1 MAKDPAF
8 LFYYS
13 DFLVGTDD
21 LTNEET
27 GAYIRCLCFQAAKG
41 PLTEKH
47 MIKICYSSDVHN
59 SIKKKFTRQPDGT
72 FLNERLQIEIEKRA
86 AFSESRRQNRMNKG
100 KTKKLKKSNQKHMK
114 NICLTHD
121 EHMENENVNENE
133 NINENINDDQNQNFE
148 NAEICHHPFVEEIK
162 KNYPEISKMQKPLT
176 DDQAETLEMNFDRK
190 TIFETFDAMENHKN
204 LCKKYRST
212 FLTVKS
218 WINMKQQKNGKQDY
232 KTAIANWGN

>member
-27 GAYIRCLCFQAAKG
+27 GAFIRCLCFQAAKG
-41 PLTEKH
+41 PLSEKH
-47 MIKICYSSDVHN
+47 MIKICSSHDVHN
-59 SIKKKFTRQPDGT
+59 AIKKKFTAQPDGT

-100 KTKKLKKSNQKHMK
+100 KTKKSEKSNQNHIN
-114 NICLTHD
+114 NISFSYD
-121 EHMENENVNENE
+121 QHMENENENENE
-133 NINENINDDQNQNFE
+133 IVIKNKNDENENFANSQ
-148 NAEICHHPFVEEIK
+148 ICNHPFVETLK

-176 DDQAETLEMNFDRK
+176 DDQAEFLEMNFDRK

-218 WINMKQQKNGKQDY
+218 WMNNKNQKNGKSDY
-232 KTAIANWGN
+232 KTAITNWGN